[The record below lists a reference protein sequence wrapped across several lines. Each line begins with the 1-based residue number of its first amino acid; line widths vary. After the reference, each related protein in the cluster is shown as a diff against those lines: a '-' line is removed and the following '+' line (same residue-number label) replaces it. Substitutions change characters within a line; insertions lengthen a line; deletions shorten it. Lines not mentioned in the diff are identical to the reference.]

1 MCKMPVP
8 NINKSPKVPTWG
20 FSERTTAATGAKMS
34 VASAVQ
40 SQTNAGP
47 LTPLLARLASRFQV
61 ACKKPAAR
69 TKAKAKRV
77 MGL

>member
-8 NINKSPKVPTWG
+8 NINKSPKVPMWR
-20 FSERTTAATGAKMS
+20 FSERTTAAAGAKMR
-34 VASAVQ
+34 VENAVQ
-40 SQTNAGP
+40 SQTKAGP

-61 ACKKPAAR
+61 AWKKPAAR
-69 TKAKAKRV
+69 TNAKAKRV